1 MLWLGLSSVGAWA
14 CGISWSLP
22 ATPFANDGSYQ
33 FRYWE
38 SLGTVKV
45 DDKLEIPLQLGFNP
59 ATSYVSPILRLGW
72 TLPLFE
78 SRIEQVDDKTYLM
91 KLPDGHEESLRT
103 TEKANILHGA
113 GWLGEIKGRQITCKA
128 SCGWQMIFQDGRLR
142 QMRSPDGAPL
152 VFSHDADGTRQMSVR
167 GQALVTLKPD
177 WDKETTEKVYR
188 LDLLKE
194 MIFLKIGMRTV
205 VNATTGAIENR
216 ESLCDVVKDNGIS
229 QRKKLYFWTEG

>member
-1 MLWLGLSSVGAWA
+1 
-14 CGISWSLP
+14 
-22 ATPFANDGSYQ
+22 
-33 FRYWE
+33 
-38 SLGTVKV
+38 
-45 DDKLEIPLQLGFNP
+45 
-59 ATSYVSPILRLGW
+59 
-72 TLPLFE
+72 
-78 SRIEQVDDKTYLM
+78 
-91 KLPDGHEESLRT
+91 
-103 TEKANILHGA
+103 
-113 GWLGEIKGRQITCKA
+113 
-128 SCGWQMIFQDGRLR
+128 
-142 QMRSPDGAPL
+142 MRSPDGVPL